1 MGLSA
6 SLSLITSDMP
16 HDKLVYDE
24 NSEAEIQQYMR
35 QTRLWRVANSAQWIA
50 WGIVQAKVAA
60 LEKEEEEGEK
70 EKKAS
75 AQVAANLNSDI
86 TPITISSSSSSSS
99 TTTMQAPN
107 EERPVQQDMQIPPEE
122 PEESEFDYLAYAQDR
137 ALFFWADV
145 LAMGLIR
152 ENELPAGLLEA
163 VKPRM
168 LNY

>member
-6 SLSLITSDMP
+6 SSSLITSDTP
-16 HDKLVYDE
+16 YDRLVYE
-24 NSEAEIQQYMR
+24 ESSEAEIQQYMR

-60 LEKEEEEGEK
+60 LEEEEE
-70 EKKAS
+70 KKKGA
-75 AQVAANLNSDI
+75 AETAANLSSDI
-86 TPITISSSSSSSS
+86 TPTTTTS
-99 TTTMQAPN
+99 TTMQAPN
-107 EERPVQQDMQIPPEE
+107 NETSVQQDMQIPLEE